1 VLRGY
6 LVDERADSPE
16 RQSRYRVSPEQA
28 EQALGGDG
36 GGDNGSVG
44 GVGGGDNGSVG
55 GVGGG
60 DNGIV
65 GGDGGGLG
73 CDGGEKKQAA
83 SDEIGL

>member
-73 CDGGEKKQAA
+73 GDGGEKKQAA

>member
-1 VLRGY
+1 MLRGY

-44 GVGGGDNGSVG
+44 GGGGGDNGSVG

-73 CDGGEKKQAA
+73 VGGGEKKQAA

>member
-73 CDGGEKKQAA
+73 GDGGEKKQAA
-83 SDEIGL
+83 SDEMGL

>member
-1 VLRGY
+1 MLRGY

-28 EQALGGDG
+28 EQALGGG
-36 GGDNGSVG
+36 GGDHGSVG

-73 CDGGEKKQAA
+73 GDGGEKKQAA

>member
-44 GVGGGDNGSVG
+44 GVGGGDNG
-55 GVGGG
+55 
-60 DNGIV
+60 IV

-73 CDGGEKKQAA
+73 VDGGEKKQAA
-83 SDEIGL
+83 SDEMGL